1 MELLICML
9 CFSFLVI
16 GIFYRLYVRLLS
28 NFESDSG
35 TLVSSMIDS
44 AMLEPDFEISQAFF
58 ELRTDYLCGFA
69 TDFFE

>member
-58 ELRTDYLCGFA
+58 ELCTDYLCGFA